1 MPLIKVKELQDLTHK
16 EKQKILNRNA
26 PSQARPREE
35 DTVPSV
41 LQAVR
46 KKGDKAVQQY
56 NKKWDKIE
64 SSPLY
69 YPQEKM
75 VEALDRVSP
84 EILAAMQKAS
94 QEIRAFHKKQIPK
107 GYRLKRKKRELGVRY
122 VPHERVALYVP
133 GGKALYPSTVLM
145 GAIPAKLAGV
155 GELTILT
162 PANNE
167 GKVDDIVLAAASLA
181 KVDGLYAAGG
191 AQAVAA
197 ASYGTETLQPV
208 SLIVGPGN
216 YYVTRAKWLVNQDE
230 RIAIDSPAGPSEV
243 LVLAESVIPPEWV
256 AADLLSQAEH
266 GEDSVAILVT
276 PDAHFAQSV
285 VKALE
290 NRLAEDTER
299 NSIKKEAI
307 KRFGNIL
314 VSKDLEE
321 AVAFANLYAAEHL
334 QIMTRHDDYVLDRI
348 LNAGSVFVGPYAPVA
363 VGDYAS
369 GTNHILPTS
378 GLAGLFSG
386 LSVDSFYK
394 RFTYQKL
401 TSKGLADLAPV
412 IETLAQIEGLSE
424 EHGRSVQLRLDS
436 YKG

>member
-1 MPLIKVKELQDLTHK
+1 
-16 EKQKILNRNA
+16 
-26 PSQARPREE
+26 
-35 DTVPSV
+35 
-41 LQAVR
+41 
-46 KKGDKAVQQY
+46 
-56 NKKWDKIE
+56 
-64 SSPLY
+64 
-69 YPQEKM
+69 M

-84 EILAAMQKAS
+84 EILSALQKAS
-94 QEIRAFHKKQIPK
+94 QEIRAFHKKQIPR

-155 GELTILT
+155 DDLTILT
-162 PANNE
+162 PANHE
-167 GKVDDIVLAAASLA
+167 GRVDDIVLAAASLA

-197 ASYGTETLQPV
+197 ASFGTETLQPV

-216 YYVTRAKWLVNQDE
+216 YYVTRAKWLVHQEE

-243 LVLAESVIPPEWV
+243 LIVAENVVPPEWV

-276 PDAHFAQSV
+276 PDADFARQV
-285 VKALE
+285 VQALE
-290 NRLAEDTER
+290 ARLAEDTER

-307 KRFGNIL
+307 KRFGKVL
-314 VSKDLEE
+314 VAKDLEE
-321 AVAFANLYAAEHL
+321 AVDFANLYAAEHL
-334 QIMTRHDDYVLDRI
+334 QIMTRHDDYVLNKI
-348 LNAGSVFVGPYAPVA
+348 GNAGSVFVGPYAPVA

-378 GLAGLFSG
+378 GLAGPFSG

-401 TSKGLADLAPV
+401 TPKGLEDLSSV
-412 IETLAQIEGLSE
+412 VETLAQIEGLSE
-424 EHGRSVQLRLDS
+424 EHGRSVQIRLDS
-436 YKG
+436 LKE